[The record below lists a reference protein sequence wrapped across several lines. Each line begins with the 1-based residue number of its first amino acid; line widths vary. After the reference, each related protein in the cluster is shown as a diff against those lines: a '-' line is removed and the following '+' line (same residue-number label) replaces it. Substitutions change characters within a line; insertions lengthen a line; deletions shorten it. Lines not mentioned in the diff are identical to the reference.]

1 MLSDAW
7 QCHRLA
13 CPLRGLYAKSE
24 QDLCIGLA
32 MYCIVQ
38 YGVVKEAGVEGNVR
52 LLSHSITRMVH
63 LHTIN

>member
-1 MLSDAW
+1 
-7 QCHRLA
+7 
-13 CPLRGLYAKSE
+13 
-24 QDLCIGLA
+24 
-32 MYCIVQ
+32 MYCIVL